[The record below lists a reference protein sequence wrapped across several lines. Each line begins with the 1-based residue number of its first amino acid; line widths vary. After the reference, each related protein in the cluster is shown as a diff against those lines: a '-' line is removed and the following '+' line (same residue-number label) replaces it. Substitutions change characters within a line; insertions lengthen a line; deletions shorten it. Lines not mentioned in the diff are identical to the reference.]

1 MNDYLLLKL
10 VFNPVSLELNI
21 PIEPWNNNNNHNL
34 WKKMGKVPTDDESQ
48 KMILWYFAR
57 FGTIRTI

>member
-21 PIEPWNNNNNHNL
+21 PIEPWDNNNNHNL
-34 WKKMGKVPTDDESQ
+34 WKKRGKVPTDDESQ
-48 KMILWYFAR
+48 KTILGYFAR
-57 FGTIRTI
+57 FGTISTI

>member
-21 PIEPWNNNNNHNL
+21 PIEPWDNNNNHNL
-34 WKKMGKVPTDDESQ
+34 GKKRGKVPTDDESQ
-48 KMILWYFAR
+48 KMIL
-57 FGTIRTI
+57 